1 MKFIR
6 LVLGA
11 LAALWLASVHAQGED
26 VATIVGT
33 ACAKCH
39 GMDGNS
45 TSPKIPKLAGQHK
58 GYLLGQ
64 LKAYRDQSRK
74 GADAHAYI
82 SGNSQKFD
90 DTMLAKLVD
99 HFAAQ
104 KQTRNAPGDAQLEA
118 KGKAIFENGIASK
131 KVPPCVLCHARG
143 AAGMGIVPRLAGQ
156 HREYLVK
163 QIKVFHSDDRPV
175 YARIMKSV
183 VKKLSDDE
191 AEQVATYLQGL

>member
-104 KQTRNAPGDAQLEA
+104 KQTRNAPGEAQLEA
-118 KGKAIFENGIASK
+118 KGKAIFENGIAGK
-131 KVPPCVLCHARG
+131 KVPPLRLMPRPGCSRHGNRSPPG
-143 AAGMGIVPRLAGQ
+143 RAA
-156 HREYLVK
+156 
-163 QIKVFHSDDRPV
+163 S
-175 YARIMKSV
+175 
-183 VKKLSDDE
+183 
-191 AEQVATYLQGL
+191 